1 MDLFLFI
8 FLIVLVGCA
17 SGVANE
23 WLKRRPPAAKK
34 DADPGLAREVQAL
47 KARIETLERIITDR
61 RYGLERELDAL
72 DEERPRAAG

>member
-23 WLKRRPPAAKK
+23 WLKRRPPGNR
-34 DADPGLAREVQAL
+34 ADPSLAKEVRAL
-47 KARIETLERIITDR
+47 TSRVETLERIVTDR
-61 RYGLERELDAL
+61 RYGLEQELDAL
-72 DEERPRAAG
+72 AGERPRAAG

>member
-8 FLIVLVGCA
+8 FLIVLVGCG

-23 WLKRRPPAAKK
+23 WLKRRPIKK
-34 DADPGLAREVQAL
+34 EADPSLVREVQAL
-47 KARIETLERIITDR
+47 TSRVETLERIVTDR
-61 RYGLERELDAL
+61 RFGLERELDAL